1 VYALVDSLVLHS
13 SYSNIRLESYL
24 FTEQAFADVKRHL
37 KPHGVFA
44 MYNYFRQGWVLA
56 RLRNGLVQSFGSD
69 PLVLTLPYQAV
80 INSGPNDGFT
90 MFLAGDVDGLRN
102 EFQQHPAYWLR
113 ADRAS
118 GPESPNGFV
127 VEPVPGT
134 ESLRFGPATIAK
146 TGNFHPATD
155 DWPFLYLLRPMIPGV
170 SIHGMLI
177 MGTLGL
183 LMILVFLPKGH
194 TRLLEDMP
202 IVGRMF
208 FLGAGF
214 MLIEAE
220 AVVHMALLFGGTWL
234 VNTLVF
240 FSALVMILLANLYV
254 LRFRPQRVGPY
265 YAALLASLA
274 LEFLVP
280 LDFFLGMSRGR
291 QVLGSCALV
300 FLPLLFAGIIFAL
313 CFRRS
318 QQPDRDFG
326 ANIAGA
332 MLGGLAE
339 YSSMVLGF
347 QHLVLL
353 TAGFYA
359 LSGMLGWFGA
369 RPAVAVDQY
378 RTKAIAAGA
387 HSTSGDPGLLL

>member
-1 VYALVDSLVLHS
+1 
-13 SYSNIRLESYL
+13 
-24 FTEQAFADVKRHL
+24 
-37 KPHGVFA
+37 
-44 MYNYFRQGWVLA
+44 
-56 RLRNGLVQSFGSD
+56 
-69 PLVLTLPYQAV
+69 
-80 INSGPNDGFT
+80 
-90 MFLAGDVDGLRN
+90 
-102 EFQQHPAYWLR
+102 
-113 ADRAS
+113 
-118 GPESPNGFV
+118 
-127 VEPVPGT
+127 
-134 ESLRFGPATIAK
+134 
-146 TGNFHPATD
+146 
-155 DWPFLYLLRPMIPGV
+155 
-170 SIHGMLI
+170 
-177 MGTLGL
+177 
-183 LMILVFLPKGH
+183 MILVFLPKGH
-194 TRLLEDMP
+194 TRLLENMP

-359 LSGMLGWFGA
+359 LSGMLGWLGA